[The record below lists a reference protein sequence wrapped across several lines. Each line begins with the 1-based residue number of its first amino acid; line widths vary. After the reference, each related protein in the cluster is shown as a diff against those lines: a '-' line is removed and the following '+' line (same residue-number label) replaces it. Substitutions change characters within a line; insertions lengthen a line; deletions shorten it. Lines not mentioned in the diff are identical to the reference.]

1 MREKIKDY
9 DRLIHIQESIDN
21 VFEFMEGKTIDDL
34 AKDKLLFVGVVKN
47 VEIIGEAA
55 YMLTK
60 DCISNHPDTPG
71 IDIIGMRHVLVH
83 GYYTA
88 RPIVIWDTY
97 KHDLGLVKSQIES
110 YTSKFKVDYHRVLLN
125 IYQRLST
132 LIITIHNHNVRL

>member
-9 DRLIHIQESIDN
+9 DRLLHIHESIDN

-34 AKDKLLFVGVVKN
+34 TKDKLLFYGVVKN

-60 DCISNHPDTPG
+60 DFISNHPDTPW

-88 RPIVIWDTY
+88 SPLFIGDTY
-97 KHDLGLVKSQIES
+97 KNDLGLLKSQIES
-110 YTSKFKVDYHRVLLN
+110 YISEFKID
-125 IYQRLST
+125 
-132 LIITIHNHNVRL
+132 

>member
-9 DRLIHIQESIDN
+9 DRLLHIHESIDN

-34 AKDKLLFVGVVKN
+34 TKDKLLFYGVVKN

-55 YMLTK
+55 YTLTK
-60 DCISNHPDTPG
+60 DFISNHPDTPW

-88 RPIVIWDTY
+88 SPLFIWDTY
-97 KHDLGLVKSQIES
+97 KNDLGLLKSQIES
-110 YTSKFKVDYHRVLLN
+110 YISEFKID
-125 IYQRLST
+125 
-132 LIITIHNHNVRL
+132 

>member
-9 DRLIHIQESIDN
+9 DRLLHIHESIDN

-34 AKDKLLFVGVVKN
+34 TKDKLLFYGVVKN

-60 DCISNHPDTPG
+60 DFISNHPDTPC

-88 RPIVIWDTY
+88 SPLFIWDTY
-97 KHDLGLVKSQIES
+97 KNDLGLLKSQIES
-110 YTSKFKVDYHRVLLN
+110 YISEFKID
-125 IYQRLST
+125 
-132 LIITIHNHNVRL
+132 